1 MYENVLNQSTKK
13 YGSLKIQWV
22 ISLGYLE
29 EEKNNIVLINMHQLV
44 FNYVFQQVDAFSSMN
59 LK

>member
-1 MYENVLNQSTKK
+1 MCV
-13 YGSLKIQWV
+13 GGRSLKIQWV
-22 ISLGYLE
+22 ISLGYLV
-29 EEKNNIVLINMHQLV
+29 EKNNIVLVNMHQLV